1 MLENTITLAL
11 PNGGTPQDAIFQ
23 RIDVFQN
30 RSVYHGPGHS
40 TTSPNTMT
48 FYRTPSKVSGAFLG
62 VMKSAAKV
70 SKATIVP
77 NNIGVNIT
85 APRIA
90 EVSFSV
96 PVGAT
101 EANVDDLFDHIEA
114 LIEGQRAILKRTL
127 FGPEI

>member
-1 MLENTITLAL
+1 MLENTITLFL
-11 PNGGTPQDAIFQ
+11 NNGGTPINAVFA

-40 TTSPNTMT
+40 TVSPNLLN
-48 FYRTPSKVSGAFLG
+48 FYRTPSKASGNFLG

-70 SKATIVP
+70 TKATTVMNALGVATIVP
-77 NNIGVNIT
+77 RIG
-85 APRIA
+85 
-90 EVSFSV
+90 EMSFSV

-101 EANVDDLFDHIEA
+101 EANVDDLFDHLEG
-114 LIEGQRAILKRTL
+114 LIEGQRAVLKRTL

>member
-11 PNGGTPQDAIFQ
+11 PNGGSPINAVFT
-23 RIDVFQN
+23 RIDVYQN

-40 TTSPNTMT
+40 NTSQNQVN
-48 FYRTPSKVSGAFLG
+48 FYRTPAKVSGNFLG
-62 VMKSAAKV
+62 MMKSAV
-70 SKATIVP
+70 KATKATTVTNALGASIV
-77 NNIGVNIT
+77 V
-85 APRIA
+85 PRIG

-101 EANVDDLFDHIEA
+101 EANVDDLFDHLES
-114 LIEGQRAILKRTL
+114 LVEGQRAVLKRTL